1 MTPDCELCAAARLTP
16 WFYDDDVCWIAE
28 CELCGVPMVVWR
40 QHDPSP
46 PADVRA
52 YLLDRLAEVVAA
64 HVTWQH
70 WVDDDMRSIPHH
82 YHAHARP
89 QGGFF
94 APR

>member
-1 MTPDCELCAAARLTP
+1 MTK
-16 WFYDDDVCWIAE
+16 WFYEDDVCWIAE

-40 QHDPSP
+40 THDPAP
-46 PADVRA
+46 PDDVRA
-52 YLLDRLAEVVAA
+52 YLLDRLAEVMAE
-64 HVTWQH
+64 HVTWTH
-70 WVDDDMRSIPHH
+70 WVDDHMRSIPDH